1 MVRLQAQILAQETSD
16 GPKIWENKV
25 LDEFEIPFGDWMDQ
39 TVDWIDGNLGWLL
52 ATIEWPFEFLLN
64 IVVDNFLEK
73 LPWVVVC
80 LGFFVLGSLVR
91 NIKVG
96 AFAAIALATCGILG
110 NAYWVETARTIGY
123 IFVAVVLSVIIGVPI
138 GVLCGRV
145 DSVWK
150 VVRPMLDAMQVVHS
164 FVYMLPF
171 IFFFGIGTTSATM
184 VTMVFAL
191 PPLIRLT
198 NLGIRQVP
206 EDVVEASRAY
216 GAPESR
222 VLMDV
227 QLPLARPAI
236 MTGLNQTL
244 LLAISMLGIAALMG
258 AGGLGRLLLRA
269 LSGQDVALASSGGL
283 AFFLVAVVLDRM
295 SQSEDGDSGSL
306 GHRIKMAW
314 AHRKDPEVLIPVTDT
329 SSIAQPVATGPRLA
343 AVGST
348 ERQWIS
354 VAGIGALISLISVF
368 LPWTSD
374 ATKIGSYGR
383 RVDESLPGEA
393 FNGLAASGGSFFGY
407 IVLALSLFVL
417 ASAAVTL
424 RNPGKGPRW
433 MTTDGAVI
441 ASIAMLVSTVG
452 YVLASPPAVV
462 EVSTGLGVWLALL
475 GSLIAT
481 AGSALWISVAPHTPL
496 HPLHADVAWGRVAG
510 VGAATVLLLIAGF
523 SGWSFDEREDVVFTP
538 ELEAQIEELK
548 QQARDEPE
556 NAGPIAA
563 ELSSLVASA
572 GNRGTIVTSGFSDAG
587 PRLGIWTLLFG
598 GLALATTMQAAGVF
612 GRGEHKSWVWSAI
625 TAGIGAGVAGIAA
638 AWIGTLV
645 RSADHNYLSG
655 IGSFLAFIGGMLIL
669 ASASPVL
676 KEFRRERIF
685 DDAINL
691 TSKTIDLAGSK
702 APVSELV

>member
-1 MVRLQAQILAQETSD
+1 MTLLQTAILAQETSD
-16 GPKIWENKV
+16 GPKIWENRV
-25 LDEFEIPFGDWMDQ
+25 LDQFEIPFGDWMDQ

-52 ATIEWPFEFLLN
+52 AIIEWPFEFLLK

-73 LPWVVVC
+73 LPWLVVC

-91 NIKVG
+91 NVKVG

-123 IFVAVVLSVIIGVPI
+123 IFVAVLLSVIIGVPI
-138 GVLCGRV
+138 GVLCGRI

-295 SQSEDGDSGSL
+295 SQPEEGDSGSL

-314 AHRKDPEVLIPVTDT
+314 AHRKDPEVLIPVADT
-329 SSIAQPVATGPRLA
+329 TKAAKPVATGPRLA
-343 AVGST
+343 SVGST
-348 ERQWIS
+348 ERQWII
-354 VAGIGALISLISVF
+354 VAGVGALISLVSVF
-368 LPWTSD
+368 LPWVSD
-374 ATKIGSYGR
+374 GAKIGSYGR
-383 RVDESLPGEA
+383 RIDESLPGET
-393 FNGLAASGGSFFGY
+393 FSGLSASGGSFFGF
-407 IVLALSLFVL
+407 IVFGLSLFILGSV
-417 ASAAVTL
+417 VMTL
-424 RNPGKGPRW
+424 RSPGKGPRW

-441 ASIAMLVSTVG
+441 ASITMLISTVG
-452 YVLASPPAVV
+452 YVLASPPNVV
-462 EVSTGLGVWLALL
+462 EVSTGIGVWLALF

-481 AGSALWISVAPHTPL
+481 AGSAFWISVAPHTPL
-496 HPLHADVAWGRVAG
+496 HPLNADVAWGRLAG
-510 VGAATVLLLIAGF
+510 VGAATIVLLIAGF
-523 SGWSFDEREDVVFTP
+523 SGWSFDERQDVVFTP
-538 ELEAQIEELK
+538 ELEAQIDELK

-563 ELSSLVASA
+563 ELSALVASA
-572 GNRGTIVTSGFSDAG
+572 GNRGTIVTGGFSEDG

-598 GLALATTMQAAGVF
+598 GLALATTMQAAGIF
-612 GRGEHKSWVWSAI
+612 GMGEHKSWVWSTI
-625 TAGIGAGVAGIAA
+625 TAGVGAGIAGIAA

-645 RSADHNYLSG
+645 RSADPNYVSG
-655 IGSFLAFIGGMLIL
+655 MGAFLAFIAGMLIL
-669 ASASPVL
+669 ASSSPVL

-685 DDAINL
+685 DDSINL
-691 TSKTIDLAGSK
+691 TSKTIDLVK
-702 APVSELV
+702 TEAPISELV

>member
-1 MVRLQAQILAQETSD
+1 MVRLQAQEAND
-16 GPKIWENKV
+16 GPKIWENTV
-25 LDEFEIPFGDWMDQ
+25 LDQFEIPFGEWMDQ
-39 TVDWIDGNLGWLL
+39 TVDWIDSNLGWLL
-52 ATIEWPFEFLLN
+52 AIIEWPFEILIKL
-64 IVVDNFLEK
+64 VVDNFLEK
-73 LPWVVVC
+73 LPWLVVC
-80 LGFFVLGSLVR
+80 LGFFVIGSLVR
-91 NIKVG
+91 NVKVG

-110 NAYWVETARTIGY
+110 NALWIETARTIGY
-123 IFVAVVLSVIIGVPI
+123 IFVAVLLSVLLGVPI
-138 GVLCGRV
+138 GVLCGRM

-171 IFFFGIGTTSATM
+171 IFFFGIGPTSATM

-244 LLAISMLGIAALMG
+244 LLAISMLGIAAIMG
-258 AGGLGRLLLRA
+258 AGGLGRILLRA

-295 SQSEDGDSGSL
+295 SQSEEGDSGSL

-314 AHRKDPEVLIPVTDT
+314 AHRKDPEVLIPVSDT
-329 SSIAQPVATGPRLA
+329 SSIAQPAATGPRLA
-343 AVGST
+343 EVGST
-348 ERQWIS
+348 ERQWIM
-354 VAGIGALISLISVF
+354 VAGVGALVSLVSVF
-368 LPWTSD
+368 LPWASD

-383 RVDESLPGEA
+383 RVDESLPGET
-393 FNGLAASGGSFFGY
+393 FNGLSASGGSFFGL
-407 IVLALSLFVL
+407 IVAALSLFVL
-417 ASAAVTL
+417 ASVAMTL
-424 RNPGKGPRW
+424 RSPGKGPRW
-433 MTTDGAVI
+433 MTTDGATI
-441 ASIAMLVSTVG
+441 ASIAMLVTTIA
-452 YVLASPPAVV
+452 YVLASPPPAV
-462 EVSTGLGVWLALL
+462 EVSTGLGVWLALI

-481 AGSALWISVAPHTPL
+481 AGSAFWISIAPHTPL
-496 HPLHADVAWGRVAG
+496 HPLNADVAWGRVAG
-510 VGAATVLLLIAGF
+510 VGAATVVLLIAGI

-563 ELSSLVASA
+563 ELSSLVATA
-572 GNRGTIVTSGFSDAG
+572 GNRGTIITSGFSDTG

-598 GLALATTMQAAGVF
+598 GFALVTTMQAAGVF
-612 GRGEHKSWVWSAI
+612 GLGEHKSWVWSTI
-625 TAGIGAGVAGIAA
+625 TAGIGAGIASIAA
-638 AWIGTLV
+638 AWIATLV
-645 RSADHNYLSG
+645 RSADHNYVSG
-655 IGSFLAFIGGMLIL
+655 MGSFLAFVGGMLIL
-669 ASASPVL
+669 ASAGPVL

-691 TSKTIDLAGSK
+691 TSKQTGLDVTQS
-702 APVSELV
+702 PVSELV

>member
-1 MVRLQAQILAQETSD
+1 MAQLQMQILAQESSD
-16 GPKIWENKV
+16 RPKIWENRV

-52 ATIEWPFEFLLN
+52 AIIEWPFEFLLKV
-64 IVVDNFLEK
+64 VVDNFLEK
-73 LPWVVVC
+73 LPWLVVC

-110 NAYWVETARTIGY
+110 NAYWIETARTIGY
-123 IFVAVVLSVIIGVPI
+123 IFVAVLLSVIIGVPI

-283 AFFLVAVVLDRM
+283 AFFLVAVVLDRL
-295 SQSEDGDSGSL
+295 SQPEEGDSGSL
-306 GHRIKMAW
+306 AHRIKMAW

-329 SSIAQPVATGPRLA
+329 SSLAKPVSTGPRLA
-343 AVGST
+343 EVGST
-348 ERQWIS
+348 ERQWIT
-354 VAGIGALISLISVF
+354 VAGVGALISLVSVF
-368 LPWTSD
+368 LPWASD
-374 ATKIGSYGR
+374 AAKIGSYGR
-383 RVDESLPGEA
+383 RVDESFPGET
-393 FNGLAASGGSFFGY
+393 FIGLSASGGSFFGF
-407 IVLALSLFVL
+407 IVFALSLFVL
-417 ASAAVTL
+417 AAAVTTL
-424 RNPGKGPRW
+424 RSPGKGPRW

-441 ASIAMLVSTVG
+441 ASIAMLISTIA
-452 YVLASPPAVV
+452 YVLASPPAAV
-462 EVSTGLGVWLALL
+462 EVSTGIGVWLALL

-496 HPLHADVAWGRVAG
+496 HPLNADVAWGRVAG
-510 VGAATVLLLIAGF
+510 VGAATVILLIAGF

-538 ELEAQIEELK
+538 ELEAQIDELK

-563 ELSSLVASA
+563 ELSALVASA
-572 GNRGTIVTSGFSDAG
+572 GNRGTIVTGGFSDAG

-612 GRGEHKSWVWSAI
+612 GIGEHKSWVWSTI
-625 TAGIGAGVAGIAA
+625 TAGIGAGIAGIAA
-638 AWIGTLV
+638 SWIGTLV
-645 RSADHNYLSG
+645 RSADHNYVSG
-655 IGSFLAFIGGMLIL
+655 MGSFLAFIGGMLIL
-669 ASASPVL
+669 ASAGPVL

-685 DDAINL
+685 DDPTNL
-691 TSKTIDLAGSK
+691 TSTEIDLDVTQS
-702 APVSELV
+702 PVSELV